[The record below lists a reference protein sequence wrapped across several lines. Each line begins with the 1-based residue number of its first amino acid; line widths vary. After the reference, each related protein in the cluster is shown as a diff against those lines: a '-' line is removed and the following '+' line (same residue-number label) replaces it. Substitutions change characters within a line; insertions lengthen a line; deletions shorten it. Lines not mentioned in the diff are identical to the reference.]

1 MLTKRNIKC
10 HAVCAFVQPERPL
23 LKSIE
28 KLRFSPTN
36 GALLH
41 AFASAG
47 LLWSTQVHAQQGP
60 AETVKN
66 ETAIP
71 KVVIEGALP
80 AYMADPLSSP
90 KYTRPI
96 TEIAQTITL
105 LPQQLLEEQGVKS
118 LRDALR
124 NVTGISMQAGEGN
137 PPSGDQLKIRGFSA
151 RDDILIDGVRDVGNY
166 FRDPFNIEQIE
177 VTKGPASAFA
187 GRGSTGGT
195 INQISK
201 VPGLKPFTE
210 LEVSAGTD
218 QLKRITLDV
227 NQPLTDWPGTAVRL
241 NVMGHDANVPGRD
254 QVTNSRWGIAP
265 SIAFGIGTPTR
276 VTLGFLHTE
285 QNNVPDSGL
294 PNSRN
299 FSLAGSGFEGRV
311 APVNSSNF
319 YGYTSDYQD
328 LTSDQGSLKI
338 EHDFNDNVSLHNQLR
353 FTRTHNDAVFSS
365 PRYAPDDLTT
375 LDANTLAVGN
385 QKPRDQIDHILINQ
399 TDVTFKF
406 NLGAIEHTLV
416 SGTEFSQQRSENRRR
431 LDANGPATNLF
442 NPAARAAAPLAYNGT
457 RAELDTN
464 QAAACIFDTMKLT
477 PKLELNGGLRYD
489 HVKTTVRGIDDSGA
503 NPSYSTDLSHVDKE
517 FSGSLG
523 LVYKLRPN
531 VSVYAG
537 YGTSFDTSGRADL
550 VQLAG
555 GNNNVPITPDNF
567 RVDPEKSRSIEL
579 GTKTTV
585 LDGKLDLN
593 AALFRTEKTN
603 ARTPG
608 LPGEPPLVLDGVQRV
623 NGLELSAS
631 GRLASNWSVFAG
643 YTFLDGEVVRSNTP
657 FEVGQR
663 LDNTPKHSM
672 SAWTTYQLTPALTIG
687 GGAQYMG
694 ARTSNI
700 RSSSTDRFATTA
712 PGYWVSDAVISYRLN
727 KSTMLRLNLY
737 NLADKEYTFELASGQ
752 SIPGAGRSGMLSAVF
767 SF

>member
-1 MLTKRNIKC
+1 M
-10 HAVCAFVQPERPL
+10 
-23 LKSIE
+23 
-28 KLRFSPTN
+28 N

-47 LLWSTQVHAQQGP
+47 LLFSTELRAQAVP
-60 AETVKN
+60 PDA
-66 ETAIP
+66 AIP
-71 KVVIEGALP
+71 AVVIEGSLLP
-80 AYMADPLSSP
+80 NYMAGSLSSP

-96 TEIAQTITL
+96 TDIAQTITV
-105 LPQQLLEEQGVKS
+105 LPKQLMEEQGVKS

-166 FRDPFNIEQIE
+166 FRDPFFIEQIE

-201 VPGLKPFTE
+201 APGLKAFSE

-227 NQPLTDWPGTAVRL
+227 NQPLADWPGTAVRL
-241 NVMGHDANVPGRD
+241 NIMAHDADQPGRD
-254 QVTNSRWGIAP
+254 IVNNSRWGIAP
-265 SIAFGIGTPTR
+265 SIAFGLGTPTR

-311 APVNSSNF
+311 APVDSSNF
-319 YGYTSDYQD
+319 YGYTNDYQD
-328 LTSDQGSLKI
+328 LTSDQGSIKI
-338 EHDFNDNVSLHNQLR
+338 EHDFNDQVSLHNQLR
-353 FTRTHNDAVFSS
+353 FARTHNDAVFSS
-365 PRYAPDDLTT
+365 PRYSPGNPST
-375 LDANTLAVGN
+375 LNANTLAVGN
-385 QKPRDQIDHILINQ
+385 RKPRDQIDHILINQ

-406 NLGAIEHTLV
+406 NVGAIAHTLV
-416 SGTEFSQQRSENRRR
+416 TGTEFSQQRSENRRR
-431 LDANGPATNLF
+431 LDANGSTTNLF
-442 NPAARAAAPLAYNGT
+442 NPVARASAPLAYNGT

-464 QAAACIFDTMKLT
+464 QAAAYVFDTMKLT
-477 PKLELNGGLRYD
+477 PQLELNGGLRYD
-489 HVKTTVRGIDDSGA
+489 HVKTSVRGIDDSGNNA
-503 NPSYSTDLSHVDKE
+503 SYSTDLSHVDKE

-523 LVYKLRPN
+523 VVYKLRPD
-531 VSVYAG
+531 VSLYAG

-555 GNNNVPITPDNF
+555 GNNNVPITADNF
-567 RVDPEKSRSIEL
+567 RVEPEKSRSIEL
-579 GTKTTV
+579 GTKMTV

-593 AALFRTEKTN
+593 AAVFRTEKTN

-643 YTFLDGEVVRSNTP
+643 YTFLDGEVARSNTP

-663 LDNTPKHSM
+663 LDNMPKHSV
-672 SAWTTYQLTPALTIG
+672 SAWTTYQLTPALTVG

-694 ARTSNI
+694 ERSSNI
-700 RSSSTDRFATTA
+700 RSSATSDFATTA
-712 PGYWVSDAVISYRLN
+712 PGYWVSDAVVSYQLN
-727 KSTMLRLNLY
+727 KSTTLRLNVY

-767 SF
+767 AF

>member
-1 MLTKRNIKC
+1 MRMQAC
-10 HAVCAFVQPERPL
+10 QPSEGL

-28 KLRFSPTN
+28 KLRFSRMN

-47 LLWSTQVHAQQGP
+47 LLFSTELRAQAVP
-60 AETVKN
+60 PDA
-66 ETAIP
+66 AIP
-71 KVVIEGALP
+71 AVVIEGSLLP
-80 AYMADPLSSP
+80 NYMAGSLSSP

-96 TEIAQTITL
+96 TDIAQTITV
-105 LPQQLLEEQGVKS
+105 LPKQLMEEQGVKS

-166 FRDPFNIEQIE
+166 FRDPFFIEQIE

-201 VPGLKPFTE
+201 APGLKAFSE

-227 NQPLTDWPGTAVRL
+227 NQPLADWPGTAVRL
-241 NVMGHDANVPGRD
+241 NIMAHDADQPGRD
-254 QVTNSRWGIAP
+254 IVNNSRWGIAP
-265 SIAFGIGTPTR
+265 SIAFGLGTPTR

-311 APVNSSNF
+311 APVDSSNF
-319 YGYTSDYQD
+319 YGYTNDYQD
-328 LTSDQGSLKI
+328 LTSDQGSIKI
-338 EHDFNDNVSLHNQLR
+338 EHDFNDQVSLHNQLR
-353 FTRTHNDAVFSS
+353 FARTHNDAVFSS
-365 PRYAPDDLTT
+365 PRYSPGNPST
-375 LDANTLAVGN
+375 LNANTLAVGN
-385 QKPRDQIDHILINQ
+385 RKPRDQIDHILINQ

-406 NLGAIEHTLV
+406 NVGAIAHTLV
-416 SGTEFSQQRSENRRR
+416 TGTEFSQQRSENRRR
-431 LDANGPATNLF
+431 LDANGSTTNLF
-442 NPAARAAAPLAYNGT
+442 NPVARASAPLAYNGT

-464 QAAACIFDTMKLT
+464 QAAAYVFDTMKLT
-477 PKLELNGGLRYD
+477 PQLELNGGLRYD
-489 HVKTTVRGIDDSGA
+489 HVKTSVRGIDDSGNNA
-503 NPSYSTDLSHVDKE
+503 SYSTDLSHVDKE

-523 LVYKLRPN
+523 VVYKLRPD
-531 VSVYAG
+531 VSLYAG

-555 GNNNVPITPDNF
+555 GNNNVPITADNF
-567 RVDPEKSRSIEL
+567 RVEPEKSRSIEL
-579 GTKTTV
+579 GTKMTV

-593 AALFRTEKTN
+593 AAVFRTEKTN

-643 YTFLDGEVVRSNTP
+643 YTFLDGEVARSNTP

-663 LDNTPKHSM
+663 LDNMPKHSV
-672 SAWTTYQLTPALTIG
+672 SAWTTYQLTPALTVG

-694 ARTSNI
+694 ERSSNI
-700 RSSSTDRFATTA
+700 RSSATSDFATTA
-712 PGYWVSDAVISYRLN
+712 PGYWVSDAVVSYQLN
-727 KSTMLRLNLY
+727 KSTTLRLNVY

-767 SF
+767 AF

>member
-1 MLTKRNIKC
+1 MKSVEKSRFNRLDKT
-10 HAVCAFVQPERPL
+10 L
-23 LKSIE
+23 LQ
-28 KLRFSPTN
+28 
-36 GALLH
+36 AL
-41 AFASAG
+41 ASAG
-47 LLWSTQVHAQQGP
+47 LLCSTELR
-60 AETVKN
+60 AETVQAGAVLP
-66 ETAIP
+66 E
-71 KVVIEGALP
+71 VVIEGALLP
-80 AYMADPLSSP
+80 AYMTGSLASP

-96 TEIAQTITL
+96 TDIAQTITV
-105 LPQQLLEEQGVKS
+105 LPKQLMEEQGVKS

-166 FRDPFNIEQIE
+166 FRDPFFIEQIE

-201 VPGLKPFTE
+201 TPGLNAFTE

-227 NQPLTDWPGTAVRL
+227 NQPLADWPGTAVRL
-241 NVMGHDANVPGRD
+241 NIMAHEADQPGRD
-254 QVTNSRWGIAP
+254 QVNNSRWGIAP
-265 SIAFGIGTPTR
+265 SIAFGLGTPTR
-276 VTLGFLHTE
+276 VTVGFLHTE
-285 QNNVPDSGL
+285 QNNMPDSGL

-311 APVNSSNF
+311 APVDASNF
-319 YGYTSDYQD
+319 YGYTNDYQD
-328 LTSDQGSLKI
+328 LTSDQGSIRI
-338 EHDFNDNVSLHNQLR
+338 EHDFNEHVTLHNQLR
-353 FTRTHNDAVFSS
+353 FARTHNDAVFSS
-365 PRYAPDDLTT
+365 PRYAPGNPKT
-375 LDANTLAVGN
+375 LDASTMAVGN
-385 QKPRDQIDHILINQ
+385 RKPRDQIDHILINQ

-406 NLGAIEHTLV
+406 NLGAIAHTLV
-416 SGTEFSQQRSENRRR
+416 TGTEFSQQRSENRRR
-431 LDANGPATNLF
+431 LDANGPTTNLF
-442 NPAARAAAPLAYNGT
+442 HPVARAAAALPYNGT

-464 QAAACIFDTMKLT
+464 QAAAYVFDTMKLT
-477 PKLELNGGLRYD
+477 PQLELNGGLRYD

-503 NPSYSTDLSHVDKE
+503 NPSYSTNLSHVDKE

-523 LVYKLRPN
+523 VVYKLRPQ
-531 VSVYAG
+531 VSLYAG

-555 GNNNVPITPDNF
+555 GNNNVPITASNF
-567 RVDPEKSRSIEL
+567 RVEPEKSRSIEL
-579 GTKTTV
+579 GTKMTV

-593 AALFRTEKTN
+593 AAVFRTEKTN

-623 NGLELSAS
+623 NGLELSAA
-631 GRLASNWSVFAG
+631 GRIASNWSVFAG
-643 YTFLDGEVVRSNTP
+643 YTLLDGEVARSNTP

-663 LDNTPKHSM
+663 LDNMPRHSM
-672 SAWTTYQLTPALTIG
+672 SAWTTYQLTPALTVG

-694 ARTSNI
+694 QRSSNI
-700 RSSSTDRFATTA
+700 RSSATADFASTA
-712 PGYWVSDAVISYRLN
+712 PAYWVGDAVLSYQLN
-727 KSTMLRLNLY
+727 KSTTLRLNVY
-737 NLADKEYTFELASGQ
+737 NLADKDYTFELASGQ
-752 SIPGAGRSGMLSAVF
+752 SIPGAGRSGMLSAVV